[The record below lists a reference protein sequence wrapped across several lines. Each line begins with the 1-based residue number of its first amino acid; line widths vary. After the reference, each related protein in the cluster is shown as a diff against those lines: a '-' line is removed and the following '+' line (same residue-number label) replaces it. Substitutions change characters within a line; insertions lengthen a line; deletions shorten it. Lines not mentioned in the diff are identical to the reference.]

1 MISTQKTKADLLHS
15 LYNQF
20 PNCKS
25 LPIESEGATKIV
37 FGEGNPNTEVMIIGE
52 APGQKE
58 DELGRPFVGRSGELL
73 TQTLRSLGMQ
83 RQDVFITNVVK
94 CRPPNNRT
102 PTPYEV
108 AVYKKLILFPEIKI
122 INPKLIIT
130 VGAIALKALVDD
142 FTNGISKIRGKPLLK
157 NGIIILPTYHPAYIL
172 RNPNELQTFRNDIAL
187 ALSLLHKKKTAE

>member
-1 MISTQKTKADLLHS
+1 MNSTQKTKAELLQS

-20 PNCKS
+20 PNCTS
-25 LPIESEGATKIV
+25 IPIESEGATKIV
-37 FGEGNPNTEVMIIGE
+37 FGEGNPNAEIMIIGE

-73 TQTLRSLGMQ
+73 TQTLRTLGVQ
-83 RQDVFITNVVK
+83 RQDLFITNVVK

-108 AVYKKLILFPEIKI
+108 AVYKKLLLFPEIKI

-130 VGAIALKALVDD
+130 VGAIALKALIDD
-142 FTNGISKIRGKPLLK
+142 IAKGISQVRGKAHIK
-157 NGIIILPTYHPAYIL
+157 NGLTIVPTYHPAYIL
-172 RNPNELQTFRNDIAL
+172 RNPNELQTFRNDIAF
-187 ALSLLHKKKTAE
+187 ALSLLNKNKSIE

>member
-1 MISTQKTKADLLHS
+1 MISNHKTKAELLQT

-25 LPIESEGATKIV
+25 LPIESEGATNIV
-37 FGEGNPNTEVMIIGE
+37 YGEGNPNATIMFIGE

-73 TQTLRSLGMQ
+73 TQALRSLGIQ

-102 PTPYEV
+102 PTPLEV
-108 AVYKKLILFPEIKI
+108 AVYKKLMLLPEIKI
-122 INPKLIIT
+122 VNPKIIVA
-130 VGAIALKALVDD
+130 VGSVAMKALLDD
-142 FTNGISKIRGKPLLK
+142 TTKGITALRGTVQIK
-157 NGIIILPTYHPAYIL
+157 NGSTIIPTFHPAYIL
-172 RNPNELQTFRNDIAL
+172 RNPHELQNFRNDIAF
-187 ALSLLHKKKTAE
+187 ALSLAQKER